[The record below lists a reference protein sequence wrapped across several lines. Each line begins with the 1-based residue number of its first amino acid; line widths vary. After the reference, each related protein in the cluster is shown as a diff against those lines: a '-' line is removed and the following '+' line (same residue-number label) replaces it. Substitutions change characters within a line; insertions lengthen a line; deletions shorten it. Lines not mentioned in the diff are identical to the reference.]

1 MRQTLPPELSARAQD
16 LACTARAPPVHRR
29 APPIRAP
36 RAPPYIEGGA
46 RTGSTTGHRPE
57 ETMSKVAMTARPLHP
72 VATVSAISPAGAPAP
87 RRALEAAP
95 PAQGTRAASTRG
107 RAAPE
112 KPILKALVVAGR
124 VTAGRGWPPR
134 VQRQQ
139 RCPMEL
145 SSGGDSSKIPECHR
159 PAAAA
164 ADFC

>member
-95 PAQGTRAASTRG
+95 PAQGTRAASTWPSSARKTYPQG
-107 RAAPE
+107 
-112 KPILKALVVAGR
+112 AGR
-124 VTAGRGWPPR
+124 RRPGNRRSWVAPSGATAAKVSYGAQFR
-134 VQRQQ
+134 
-139 RCPMEL
+139 
-145 SSGGDSSKIPECHR
+145 GDSSKIPECHR

-164 ADFC
+164 ADLS